1 MLMQLMTSV
10 LWYANVTCTWPRK
23 ISTNMFDYLWKPC
36 IVMITQLH
44 EAFEFHGEDFQCLD
58 LFAGKRAVSKA
69 YSRKKMKSCALDIA
83 IDPRDDSYL

>member
-1 MLMQLMTSV
+1 
-10 LWYANVTCTWPRK
+10 
-23 ISTNMFDYLWKPC
+23 
-36 IVMITQLH
+36 MITQLH